1 MPMLLNLIIALVG
14 LLLLVWGAERFVH
27 GAAGL
32 ARSLGV
38 STLVIG
44 LTVVSLGTSA
54 PELLVNFT
62 AQLTGAPAM
71 AFGNVV
77 GSNIA
82 NIGLVLGVSAL
93 LLPLTVHSQVL
104 RREYPLLLGVT
115 ILLGAMIMDEGL
127 QPLEGLLLTIGL
139 GGYAYW
145 TFRDARRT
153 EDDPFLAEVTE
164 DVPEAL
170 PMGKAVLWLLV
181 GLAGLVLGSRGLVFG
196 AAEMAQAVGISD
208 LVIGLTLVAF
218 GTSLPELAASL
229 AAVAKKEDDL
239 VVGNVVGSC
248 LLNILLVLGVP
259 AMIGGMPAGPEAVW
273 RDLPVLIGLTLI
285 LGPLFINGPRGSY
298 RINRLEGGV
307 LVVAYVGYV
316 FWVIQSSLGGGG
328 A

>member
-1 MPMLLNLIIALVG
+1 MSIALDLTIALAG

-27 GAAGL
+27 GAGGL

-54 PELLVNFT
+54 PELLVNLT
-62 AQLTGAPAM
+62 AQLTGVPAM

-82 NIGLVLGVSAL
+82 NIGLVLGISAV
-93 LLPLTVHSQVL
+93 LLPLTVHSKVL
-104 RREYPLLLGVT
+104 RREFPLLLGVT
-115 ILLGAMIMDEGL
+115 VLLGALIMDEAL
-127 QPLEGLLLTIGL
+127 QPLEGFLLTLGL
-139 GGYAYW
+139 AAYAYW
-145 TFRDARRT
+145 ILRDSRRSSG
-153 EDDPFLAEVTE
+153 DPFLEEVTE

-170 PMGKAVLWLLV
+170 PLGKALLWLFL
-181 GLAGLVLGSRGLVFG
+181 GLGALILGSRGLVYG
-196 AAEMAQAVGISD
+196 ATEVAELAGMSD

-248 LLNILLVLGVP
+248 LLNILLVLGLP
-259 AMIGGMPAGPEAVW
+259 AMIGGMPAGPDAIV
-273 RDLPVLIGLTLI
+273 RDLPVLIGLTLL
-285 LGPLFINGPRGSY
+285 LGPLFINGPRGLY

-307 LVVAYVGYV
+307 LVAAYVAYIS
-316 FWVIQSSLGGGG
+316 WIIHSSLTGV
-328 A
+328 AA

>member
-1 MPMLLNLIIALVG
+1 MPLVLDVTIALAG

-27 GAAGL
+27 GAGGL
-32 ARSLGV
+32 ARRLGV

-54 PELLVNFT
+54 PELLVNLT
-62 AQLTGAPAM
+62 AQLSGVPAM

-115 ILLGAMIMDEGL
+115 ILLGAMIMDERL
-127 QPLEGLLLTIGL
+127 EPLEGALLVVALA
-139 GGYAYW
+139 GYAYW
-145 TFRDARRT
+145 TFRDARRSSG
-153 EDDPFLAEVTE
+153 DPFLAEVTE

-170 PMGKAVLWLLV
+170 PMGRALGWLLV
-181 GLAGLVLGSRGLVFG
+181 GLGALVLGSRGLVYG
-196 AAEMAQAVGISD
+196 AAEVAHAAGLSD
-208 LVIGLTLVAF
+208 LVIGLTLVAL

-229 AAVAKKEDDL
+229 AAVAKREDDL

-248 LLNILLVLGVP
+248 LLNILLVLGLP
-259 AMIGGMPAGPEAVW
+259 ALFGGMPAGPEAVV
-273 RDLPVLIGLTLI
+273 RDLPVLIGLTLV
-285 LGPLFINGPRGSY
+285 LGPLFINSPRGHY
-298 RINRLEGGV
+298 RINRVEGGL

-316 FWVIQSSLGGGG
+316 FWVIHSSLPGVME
-328 A
+328 